1 MSPLRNSVTMAASRS
16 GRLKKPFTGGMGKV
30 FTSPVKRRAK
40 TKTTTIVNH
49 LGQHKKIEALERKLA
64 SLQNPPTTCT
74 IKEAPD
80 QDVLPEEVSAIDVDK
95 RDSELDLDADIPMD
109 TDPASDAHT
118 PPMTL
123 PTAFPRKSRG
133 FLPNNDAHKLFD
145 QWKKVLPQLVE
156 SLLFYISTTLGK
168 KWITV
173 TNVASQCRQP
183 SSCTIRK
190 KEVLCLFLCRA

>member
-1 MSPLRNSVTMAASRS
+1 M
-16 GRLKKPFTGGMGKV
+16 
-30 FTSPVKRRAK
+30 
-40 TKTTTIVNH
+40 KTTRIVSH
-49 LGQHKKIEALERKLA
+49 LGQYKKIEALERKLA
-64 SLQNPPTTCT
+64 SLQNPPPTCT
-74 IKEAPD
+74 VEEVPD
-80 QDVLPEEVSAIDVDK
+80 QDVLPEELYAIDVDK
-95 RDSELDLDADIPMD
+95 RDSELDLDTDIPMD
-109 TDPASDAHT
+109 TDPAPDAS
-118 PPMTL
+118 PITL
-123 PTAFPRKSRG
+123 PVVFPRKSRS
-133 FLPNNDAHKLFD
+133 FLPNNDAHKLSD